1 MLADFKK
8 LLFSGTG
15 KDTYIVFLGTVI
27 NVLIGGVFFIIAPRV
42 LGPAGYGLFSTIFAT
57 STLVVR
63 LSSLGIDTGILRFT
77 SLTSKE
83 SNSFLSIA
91 IKWYLLL
98 GALAAIAGYIISPMI
113 TASLGQ
119 PSITGLL
126 RIAFASTVL
135 FHLTNLFTAGL
146 QARREF
152 LKSSL
157 ILLAN
162 NSTRLIIILV
172 WSYLFVINLY
182 SLTLI
187 FFLSTLV
194 SAFLGKLLL
203 PFQTVAIDKSLERK
217 FFKFNVWI
225 WLSMCI
231 SAIPFDNYFLL
242 KMAGPLQTGLYAA
255 PFKLLGFAYQLG
267 GNFTSVLA
275 TRYSSFD
282 KVEKAKAFS
291 TKAIALPLFFSL
303 GFLFIILFPNLLITL
318 LFGKAYVEAAQ
329 VLRVLSLGS
338 IFFFLST
345 IPSSII
351 LYYFGKSNISFI
363 ITIVRYVAFAILLI
377 LLIPARQSIG
387 AAYAFTIT
395 EVIAFILMVFYVL
408 LKFQSRAN

>member
-42 LGPAGYGLFSTIFAT
+42 LGPAGYGLFSTIYAT
-57 STLVVR
+57 SVLTVR
-63 LSSLGIDTGILRFT
+63 LSSLGIDAGVLRFT
-77 SLTSKE
+77 NLTSKE
-83 SNSFLSIA
+83 SNAFLSIA
-91 IKWYLLL
+91 IKWYLFL
-98 GALAAIAGYIISPMI
+98 GVIAAVVGYILSPMI
-113 TASLGQ
+113 ATLLGQ
-119 PSITGLL
+119 APITGLL

-157 ILLAN
+157 ILIAN

-172 WSYLFVINLY
+172 GAYLFIINLY

-194 SAFLGKLLL
+194 STFLGKLLL
-203 PFQTVAIDKSLERK
+203 PFQTVAIDKGLERK
-217 FFKFNVWI
+217 FFKFNMWI

-231 SAIPFDNYFLL
+231 SAIPLDNYFLL
-242 KMAGPLQTGLYAA
+242 KIAGPLQTGLYAA
-255 PFKLLGFAYQLG
+255 PFKLLSFAYQLG
-267 GNFTSVLA
+267 GNFTTVLA
-275 TRYSSFD
+275 SRYSSFD
-282 KVEKAKAFS
+282 NDEKAKAFS
-291 TKAIALPLFFSL
+291 VKAITFPSFFSL
-303 GFLFIILFPNLLITL
+303 AFLLLILFPNLLISL
-318 LFGKAYVEAAQ
+318 IFGKAYVEAVQ
-329 VLRVLSLGS
+329 ILRILSLGS

-351 LYYFGKSNISFI
+351 LYYFSKSNISFI
-363 ITIVRYVAFAILLI
+363 ITLVRY
-377 LLIPARQSIG
+377 
-387 AAYAFTIT
+387 
-395 EVIAFILMVFYVL
+395 IAFV
-408 LKFQSRAN
+408 